1 MGKKEQVEQ
10 LTTYMA
16 NFVSY
21 IGKVLP
27 DDIKAKINEL
37 AEKEDSPLSKVI
49 YQTMQEPGSCK
60 RTEQTKL
67 SGYRC
72 ITVLGKM
79 WNKLPTHR

>member
-27 DDIKAKINEL
+27 GRHQGKD
-37 AEKEDSPLSKVI
+37 
-49 YQTMQEPGSCK
+49 Q
-60 RTEQTKL
+60 RTCRERRQPA
-67 SGYRC
+67 
-72 ITVLGKM
+72 V
-79 WNKLPTHR
+79 

>member
-1 MGKKEQVEQ
+1 MDKKAQVEQ

-27 DDIKAKINEL
+27 DDIKAKIDEL

-49 YQTMQEPGSCK
+49 YQTMQK
-60 RTEQTKL
+60 NQVV
-67 SGYRC
+67 
-72 ITVLGKM
+72 ITVLRHLM
-79 WNKLPTHR
+79 SITQERM

>member
-37 AEKEDSPLSKVI
+37 ASSLI
-49 YQTMQEPGSCK
+49 
-60 RTEQTKL
+60 
-67 SGYRC
+67 
-72 ITVLGKM
+72 
-79 WNKLPTHR
+79 